1 MSYTVEWSDRA
12 EKQLAKLDRQI
23 ARSLVRFMN
32 ERVHKSQSPRQIG
45 KQLRD
50 SAFWRYRVGD
60 YRILC
65 LIEDRRLVV
74 LVVELGHRRE
84 IYRR

>member
-1 MSYTVEWSDRA
+1 MSYAVEWSDRA

-32 ERVHKSQSPRQIG
+32 ERVHQSQNPRHIG
-45 KQLRD
+45 KQLKD
-50 SAFWRYRVGD
+50 SAFWRYRVGE

-74 LVVELGHRRE
+74 LVVEVGYPRE

>member
-1 MSYTVEWSDRA
+1 MSYDVVWSRRS
-12 EKQLAKLDRQI
+12 ERQLGKLDPTV
-23 ARSLVRFMN
+23 ARALVRFMN
-32 ERVHKSQSPRQIG
+32 ERVHQSTNPRSVG

-50 SAFWRYRVGD
+50 SQHWRYRVGD

-65 LIEDRRLVV
+65 LIEDDKLVV

-84 IYRR
+84 IYR

>member
-1 MSYTVEWSDRA
+1 VSYAVEWSDRA

-32 ERVHKSQSPRQIG
+32 ERVHQSQNPRHIG
-45 KQLRD
+45 KQLKD
-50 SAFWRYRVGD
+50 SAFWRYRVGE

-74 LVVELGHRRE
+74 LVVEVGYPRE

>member
-1 MSYTVEWSDRA
+1 MSYAVEWSDRA

-32 ERVHKSQSPRQIG
+32 ERVHQSQNPRHIG
-45 KQLRD
+45 KQLKD

-74 LVVELGHRRE
+74 LVVEVGYPRE

>member
-1 MSYTVEWSDRA
+1 MSYAVEWSDRA
-12 EKQLAKLDRQI
+12 EKQLANLDRQI

-32 ERVHKSQSPRQIG
+32 ERVHQSQNPRHIG
-45 KQLRD
+45 KQLKD

-74 LVVELGHRRE
+74 LVVEVGYPRE

>member
-1 MSYTVEWSDRA
+1 VNYAVEWSDRA
-12 EKQLAKLDRQI
+12 EKQLANLDRQI

-32 ERVHKSQSPRQIG
+32 ERVHQSQNPRHIG
-45 KQLRD
+45 KQLKD
-50 SAFWRYRVGD
+50 SAFWRYRVGE

-74 LVVELGHRRE
+74 LVVEVGHRRE

>member
-1 MSYTVEWSDRA
+1 MSYAVEWSDRA
-12 EKQLAKLDRQI
+12 EKQLANLDRQI

-32 ERVHKSQSPRQIG
+32 ERVHQSQNPRHIG
-45 KQLRD
+45 KQLKD
-50 SAFWRYRVGD
+50 SAFWRYRVGE

-65 LIEDRRLVV
+65 LIEDRTLVV
-74 LVVELGHRRE
+74 LVVEVGYPRE

>member
-1 MSYTVEWSDRA
+1 VSYAVEWSDRA

-32 ERVHKSQSPRQIG
+32 ERVHQSQNPRHIG
-45 KQLRD
+45 KQLKD
-50 SAFWRYRVGD
+50 SAFWRYRVGE

-65 LIEDRRLVV
+65 LIEDRTLVV
-74 LVVELGHRRE
+74 LVVEVGYPRE

>member
-32 ERVHKSQSPRQIG
+32 ERVHKSRNPRHIG

-74 LVVELGHRRE
+74 LVVEVGHRRE